1 MKSNTSKI
9 LFYNTNG
16 IISDKPLTP
25 FFIEERFGH
34 CAFPNIDKIDNLD
47 FTLVN
52 TYYDFEKKIFRDEI
66 EIEAISRM
74 YIVWLTEF
82 GIDAEHNISKED
94 FSKIFKCNI
103 PPVFNRIMLL
113 YDIYSIISSI
123 QNRLLETKGAIIN
136 FYKQLCSFN
145 NSLTG
150 DMNTVWSIETTMIH
164 SIAENIIIKLYSIF
178 DLSTKLVIE
187 SISEYDDFSKWPS
200 LKSKNKL
207 YKDNKIFYDET
218 WKNTIYEKSQ
228 YITLMI
234 NLRNEI
240 IHNGSLHEKSKI
252 FHVIENN
259 TVTEKII
266 YLQDHSNGIID
277 RVNNRN
283 KFYSK
288 DYKLNQELPIIY
300 FDVIDRIGN
309 TFNILRKSMN
319 DNI

>member
-240 IHNGSLHEKSKI
+240 IHNGSLHKKSKI